1 MIDYYLNKPELNTS
15 EKIKE
20 CYIYYQNKDYS
31 FEELYSEYNNIL
43 KLKPKLEFDN
53 KNIFF
58 KKNNKLNKINTI
70 FMKECLLESLKRLVE
85 NKSYKDIQDINSELT
100 HDIEFHQSMI

>member
-31 FEELYSEYNNIL
+31 FEELYSEIIL
-43 KLKPKLEFDN
+43 SATSF
-53 KNIFF
+53 
-58 KKNNKLNKINTI
+58 
-70 FMKECLLESLKRLVE
+70 
-85 NKSYKDIQDINSELT
+85 
-100 HDIEFHQSMI
+100 